1 MPSLVLILFLICSVQ
16 GANSTASQSADK
28 HCAKEQPATRVSA
41 DQSASDKRAKYPKEW
56 EREVPKGTKLDSLR
70 QELDRQIA
78 ILPERDLED
87 RTPIPIWF
95 RVYLR
100 KKYPDLPTLGPY
112 QYPRTAQRIFQ
123 RLLDNP
129 NSVDSADP
137 K

>member
-1 MPSLVLILFLICSVQ
+1 MLFLMCNVQ
-16 GANSTASQSADK
+16 GANSAPGEASDR
-28 HCAKEQPATRVSA
+28 HCAKQQPVARESAAQPA
-41 DQSASDKRAKYPKEW
+41 SDRRSKYPKEW

-70 QELDRQIA
+70 QELDRQITV
-78 ILPERDLED
+78 LPELDLED

-100 KKYPDLPTLGPY
+100 KKYPDLSTSGPY

-123 RLLDNP
+123 RLLDHP
-129 NSVDSADP
+129 DSVDAADQ